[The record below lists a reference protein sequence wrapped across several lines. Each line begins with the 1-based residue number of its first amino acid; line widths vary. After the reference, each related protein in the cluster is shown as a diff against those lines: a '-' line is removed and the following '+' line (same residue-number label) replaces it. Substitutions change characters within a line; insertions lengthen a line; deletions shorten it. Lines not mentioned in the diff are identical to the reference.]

1 MACCL
6 ESALLLLLLHL
17 LGESLSLP
25 WSWPLPSLAPIL
37 RDKVGLHE
45 GD

>member
-6 ESALLLLLLHL
+6 ESALLLLLLQL
-17 LGESLSLP
+17 LGERLSPP

-37 RDKVGLHE
+37 RDKVGLHD